1 MEPITDGP
9 SALRLPYTYAANSDR
24 AIPSPATNYD
34 AMGLTEARRS
44 LYRRFASRIV
54 VEDRLTRK
62 LVSYQGNKNAPGLRW
77 LKYKE
82 GFSAELVRGLL
93 GRTNAKTVLDPFSG
107 AGTAPLTAGSVGMQG
122 VGIEIMPIGNLLA
135 RSIAVAANGLRQ
147 EDVNQASKDLI
158 GALSRTG
165 HDADLMFRHVPI
177 TEHAFSEQT
186 ERDLAKARSFINAVA
201 DPSLYTILTL
211 ACVSV
216 LEEVSYTRKDG
227 QFLRWDP
234 QSGRDVRPKLHK
246 PFLPTL
252 AQALEGRLGE
262 IAADIPVLKAL
273 YGGSAPEFVEGSS
286 LIELRKLPSESF
298 DAVVT
303 SPPYANRY
311 DYSRTYALEL
321 AYLGYDVDHFKQLRQ
336 TLLSATVE
344 NRSKRE
350 LLSQEYGHS
359 SRVLHS
365 FEMADN
371 QPALQEALD
380 ILKVEAHN
388 LSNRN
393 VITLVENYF
402 TEMALVVSE
411 LARLVKPGGN
421 VFMVNDNVRYH
432 GQEIPVDLILSDFAE
447 QVGFRCETILTLNR
461 GKGNSSQQMGRF
473 GRQELRKCVY
483 HWRKCTG

>member
-1 MEPITDGP
+1 M
-9 SALRLPYTYAANSDR
+9 AAD
-24 AIPSPATNYD
+24 
-34 AMGLTEARRS
+34 MEARQS
-44 LYRRFASRIV
+44 LYRRFADRIA
-54 VEDRLTRK
+54 VEDALSRK
-62 LVSYQGNKNAPGLRW
+62 LVSYQGNKDAPGLRW

-93 GRTNAKTVLDPFSG
+93 SRTNAKTVLDPFSG
-107 AGTAPLTAGSVGMQG
+107 AGTSPLTAGSVGMLG

-135 RSIAVAANGLRQ
+135 RSISAAANGLLQ
-147 EDVNQASKDLI
+147 EDVSRASKDLI
-158 GALSRTG
+158 GALSRAG
-165 HDADLMFRHVPI
+165 HDADLMFRHIPI
-177 TEHAFSEQT
+177 TEHAFSKQT

-201 DPSLYTILTL
+201 DPSLHTILTL

-227 QFLRWDP
+227 QFLRWDH
-234 QSGRDVRPKLHK
+234 QSGRDVSPKLHK
-246 PFLPTL
+246 PPLPTL

-262 IAADIPVLKAL
+262 IVADIPVLKAL

-286 LIELRKLPSESF
+286 LIELRKLSSESF
-298 DAVVT
+298 DVVVT

-311 DYSRTYALEL
+311 DYSRIYALEL
-321 AYLGYDVDHFKQLRQ
+321 AYLGYDPEQLKQLRQ

-350 LLSQEYGHS
+350 LLSQEYGCS
-359 SRVLHS
+359 PRVLHS

-371 QPALQEALD
+371 QPALQEALN
-380 ILKVEAHN
+380 ILKADADN

-393 VITLVENYF
+393 IITLLENYF
-402 TEMALVVSE
+402 AEMALVVSE
-411 LARLVKPGGN
+411 LARLVRRGGD
-421 VFMVNDNVRYH
+421 VFMVNDNVCYH

-447 QVGFRCETILTLNR
+447 KSGFRCKAIWTLNR

-483 HWRKCTG
+483 HWRKCSG